1 MPSARAPGDDP
12 EALVSASVRRQRPFA
27 MTTGIGLLPL
37 IIARDEAFYGLASV
51 VAFGLVVGTVLSLG
65 VVPTLYSLVM
75 RIPGRPREVDDAT
88 A

>member
-1 MPSARAPGDDP
+1 
-12 EALVSASVRRQRPFA
+12 

-51 VAFGLVVGTVLSLG
+51 VTFGLVVGTVLSLG